1 MKSKI
6 LFVLCLLTGLMFIN
20 AGLNKFLNYM
30 PMPKD
35 MPQSMVKVMQ
45 AYMEIGWIMP
55 LVGVAEIVGG
65 LLLIFARTRALGAV
79 VLVPIL
85 TGILLANISMAPS
98 GLPIALVLTA
108 IVVWAIIDNWEK
120 YLPMIRK

>member
-6 LFVLCLLTGLMFIN
+6 QFVLCLLTGLMFIN

-35 MPQSMVKVMQ
+35 MPEKMMKVMQ
-45 AYMEIGWIMP
+45 AFMEIGWLMP
-55 LVGVAEIVGG
+55 LVGAAEIVGG
-65 LLLIFARTRALGAV
+65 LLLIIPKTRALGAI

-85 TGILLANISMAPS
+85 TGILLSNISMAPS
-98 GLPIALVLTA
+98 GLPIVLVLIA
-108 IVVWAIIDNWEK
+108 IIAWVIIDNWEK

>member
-1 MKSKI
+1 MKNKI

-20 AGLNKFLNYM
+20 AGLNKFFNYM

-35 MPQSMVKVMQ
+35 MPENMVKVGQ
-45 AYMEIGWIMP
+45 AFITIGWLMP
-55 LVGVAEIVGG
+55 LVGAAEIIGG
-65 LLLIFARTRALGAV
+65 LLLIIPITRALGAV

-85 TGILLANISMAPS
+85 TGIILSNISISPS
-98 GLPIALVLTA
+98 ALPIALVLTA
-108 IVVWAIIDNWEK
+108 VVIWVIIENWEK

>member
-1 MKSKI
+1 MKNKI

-20 AGLNKFLNYM
+20 AGLNKFFNYM

-35 MPQSMVKVMQ
+35 MPENMVKVGQ
-45 AYMEIGWIMP
+45 AFMTIGWLMP
-55 LVGVAEIVGG
+55 LVGAAEIIGG
-65 LLLIFARTRALGAV
+65 LLLIIPITRALGAV

-85 TGILLANISMAPS
+85 TGIILSNISVSPS
-98 GLPIALVLTA
+98 ALPIALVLSA
-108 IVVWAIIDNWEK
+108 VVIWVIIDNWEK